1 VNVPE
6 AGRSRLI
13 ALIISAALFMAS
25 LDSTVITTA
34 LPQMAHDFALPP
46 VELSLG
52 ITVYILVMAAFLPI
66 STWVADRLG
75 ARRVFAAAIVG
86 FALSSALCS
95 FSRDL
100 PEFVGARALQALM
113 AALMS
118 PVGNLV
124 LLRSTPKRDLV
135 AAIAISTTPALVAPV
150 IGPAVGGFVVTFV
163 DWPWIF
169 FLNVPIAALGV
180 ALALRFIPD
189 VREERR
195 RPFDWR
201 GFALT
206 GSALAAVIYG
216 LDLLASPRGSWPV
229 PTALIGCGLALG
241 AMAVRHNLRAPHPLT
256 PLDALK
262 ITTFRVA
269 SLTGGTLIRLPF
281 RASGFVLPLLFQVC
295 LGFSAFQSGLL
306 IVGLNG
312 GDLLLK
318 SVANQVLRRIG
329 FRRALASGAF
339 ATAAAI
345 LSWATF
351 GPRSPF
357 WLIFGLLTLAG
368 MARSVLMTGLVSMTF
383 ADVPYEEIGGATVLS
398 NVVNQS
404 TGALGVALAAMVLNL
419 AASRHGGRLELGDCR
434 LAVMAMAAVSLAAVP
449 SFLRLPS
456 DAGAEVSGHRP
467 ADGAAT
473 AELEAGAA
481 EAEL

>member
-1 VNVPE
+1 VSGPE

-34 LPQMAHDFALPP
+34 LPQMAHDFGLPP

-52 ITVYILVMAAFLPI
+52 VTIYILVMAAFLPI

-75 ARRVFAAAIVG
+75 ARPVFAAAIVG
-86 FALSSALCS
+86 FALASVLCG
-95 FSRDL
+95 FCRNL
-100 PEFVGARALQALM
+100 PEFVAARALQALM
-113 AALMS
+113 ATLMS

-150 IGPAVGGFVVTFV
+150 IGPAVGGFIVTFL

-169 FLNVPIAALGV
+169 FLNVPIAVLGV
-180 ALALRFIPD
+180 VLALKFIPD

-195 RPFDWR
+195 RPFDWT
-201 GFALT
+201 GFVLT

-216 LDLLASPRGSWPV
+216 LDRLTAARGWQV
-229 PTALIGCGLALG
+229 PAVLVAAGVGLG
-241 AMAVRHNLRAPHPLT
+241 AMAVRHNRRTPHPLT
-256 PLDALK
+256 PLNALS

-281 RASGFVLPLLFQVC
+281 RASGFVLPLMFQVG

-329 FRRALASGAF
+329 FRSALASGALL
-339 ATAAAI
+339 TAAAI
-345 LSWATF
+345 LSWLTF
-351 GPRSPF
+351 GPGTPF
-357 WLIFGLLTLAG
+357 WLMFALLAAAG
-368 MARSVLMTGLVSMTF
+368 MARSVLMTGMVSMTF
-383 ADVPYEEIGGATVLS
+383 ADVSHEEIGGATVLS
-398 NVVNQS
+398 NVLNQS
-404 TGALGVALAAMVLNL
+404 TGALGVALAAIVLNL

-434 LAVMAMAAVSLAAVP
+434 LAVVAMAAVTLAAVP
-449 SFLRLPS
+449 SFLRLPA
-456 DAGAEVSGHRP
+456 DAGAEVSGHR
-467 ADGAAT
+467 
-473 AELEAGAA
+473 LEAAGA
-481 EAEL
+481 EPGP